1 MNPLCEEFREVREEF
16 IKAVDSVPKN
26 RRNEVFLG
34 EWNLKDM
41 LAHLTGW
48 GLHQTEVLRAFK
60 RGAVAERPESVKDF
74 NDKSVEAR
82 RKLTWSEVYDEFV
95 KTGEQLLAE
104 YDTLT
109 DDQWKKKI
117 WPDKELTPAEFIK
130 IEIKHYRE
138 THLPQIRKWLL
149 N

>member
-1 MNPLCEEFREVREEF
+1 MLCEEFRQVRKEF
-16 IKAVDSVPKN
+16 IDSVDSIPKS
-26 RRNEVFLG
+26 RRNEIFLG
-34 EWNLKDM
+34 EWSIKDI

-48 GLHQTEVLRAFK
+48 GLHQIGVLRDFQN
-60 RGAVAERPESVKDF
+60 GVLAERPESVKDF

-82 RKLTWSEVYDEFV
+82 RKLAWSGVYDEFV

-104 YDTLT
+104 YDALT

-117 WPDKELTPAEFIK
+117 WPDKELTPEGFIK

-138 THLPQIRKWLL
+138 THLPQIRAWLPK
-149 N
+149 